1 VKRLANGKTF
11 RGWLPLVAAVVMS
24 TGLLT
29 SAAAGGNLT
38 ADGHANLTVG
48 DGQTRTFSFNAV
60 QHADGT
66 VTGQGQ
72 VNNPSFPIRIHFGI
86 DCLKF
91 DGDNRIIASGAII
104 RSSDPGRIAVGRI
117 GVFAVEDN
125 GEGVNAPPD
134 RITTIPDYAPP
145 KSCTEFSFFGDG
157 LRDDTLGTIVRPLI
171 PIEAG
176 QIQVQP

>member
-1 VKRLANGKTF
+1 MTTDDPHS
-11 RGWLPLVAAVVMS
+11 RGPEPRRALC
-24 TGLLT
+24 
-29 SAAAGGNLT
+29 
-38 ADGHANLTVG
+38 
-48 DGQTRTFSFNAV
+48 GQTRTFSFTAV
-60 QHADGT
+60 QHVDGT

-91 DGDNRIIASGAII
+91 DEDNRIIASGPII
-104 RSSDPGRIAVGRI
+104 RSSDPATIAVGRI
-117 GVFAVEDN
+117 AVFAVEDN

-145 KSCTEFSFFGDG
+145 KSCNEFSFVGDG
-157 LRDDTLGTIVRPLI
+157 LRDDTLGAIVRPLI

-176 QIQVQP
+176 QNPSSTISSLMHIAPSNRSTGKP